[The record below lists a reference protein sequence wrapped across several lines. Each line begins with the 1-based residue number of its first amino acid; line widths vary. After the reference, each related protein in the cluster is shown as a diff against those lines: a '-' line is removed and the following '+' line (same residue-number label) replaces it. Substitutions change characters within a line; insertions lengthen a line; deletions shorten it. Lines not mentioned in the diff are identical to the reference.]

1 MTKQQKDSN
10 NLLWFKP
17 KQLAFG
23 VLLIVIFL
31 VTMMVTGCGN
41 TISGIGKDIQD
52 GGKKMIDWQNRPDT
66 ADEKTTKSESKQ
78 G

>member
-1 MTKQQKDSN
+1 
-10 NLLWFKP
+10 
-17 KQLAFG
+17 
-23 VLLIVIFL
+23 
-31 VTMMVTGCGN
+31 MMVTGCGN